1 MTTLEHRTGGRSRS
15 WLNWNNCHSRRNG
28 SDRSPER
35 NTLLLSLVSISNIN
49 VISRVSSPKW
59 ISVFGWKTNPKYG
72 TRPNQSGPDDP
83 EEHEALESGHTS
95 YEMTF
100 RGSFWLLLKCVEDE
114 TFRGATT
121 RQVSNQ
127 TSDDSRLT
135 HGSASTKAFLSRHHG
150 RHHGSEYPWNQQA
163 ELDPDNQAQARCDS
177 QHVCSMFTSKIFQR
191 YFRLYWHFRSSCV
204 YSYLLLVFIYNTF
217 FFTSVQL
224 LNSSNKKQNHT
235 DQCEDP

>member
-1 MTTLEHRTGGRSRS
+1 MTTSEHRTGRRSRS

-72 TRPNQSGPDDP
+72 TRPDQSGPEDP

-100 RGSFWLLLKCVEDE
+100 RGSFCLLLKCVEDE

-127 TSDDSRLT
+127 TSDDSTLT
-135 HGSASTKAFLSRHHG
+135 RGSASTKASLSRHCG
-150 RHHGSEYPWNQQA
+150 RHPGDA
-163 ELDPDNQAQARCDS
+163 ELDPDNQPQARCYS
-177 QHVCSMFTSKIFQR
+177 QHVYSMFTSKIFTSR
-191 YFRLYWHFRSSCV
+191 DILG
-204 YSYLLLVFIYNTF
+204 
-217 FFTSVQL
+217 FTDT
-224 LNSSNKKQNHT
+224 SSNS
-235 DQCEDP
+235 